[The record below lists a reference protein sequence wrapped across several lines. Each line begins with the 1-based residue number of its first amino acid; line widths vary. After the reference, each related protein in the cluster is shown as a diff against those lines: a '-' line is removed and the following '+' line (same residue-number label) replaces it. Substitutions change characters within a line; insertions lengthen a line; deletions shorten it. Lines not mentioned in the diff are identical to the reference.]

1 MRYFILL
8 ALLFVTAC
16 ASPYKAPT
24 RQLDMMYV
32 DCANK
37 EQQER
42 YLESLATKQYD
53 DGIEYWNDWLLG
65 WNVDEH
71 YQDEVAYRKK
81 VRSLLWEV
89 RSTCG

>member
-8 ALLFVTAC
+8 SVLFVTAC
-16 ASPYKAPT
+16 ASHYKAPT
-24 RQLDMMYV
+24 RQLDRMYV

-37 EQQER
+37 QQQER
-42 YLESLATKQYD
+42 YLEGLMTKKYGPEINGWNEWLVGMNPD
-53 DGIEYWNDWLLG
+53 NAIDEIEY
-65 WNVDEH
+65 
-71 YQDEVAYRKK
+71 RKR

>member
-8 ALLFVTAC
+8 SVMFVTAC

-24 RQLDMMYV
+24 RQLDRMYV

-42 YLESLATKQYD
+42 YLESLMTKKHGPKLTYWNEWLLEMD
-53 DGIEYWNDWLLG
+53 SNNAMDEIEY
-65 WNVDEH
+65 
-71 YQDEVAYRKK
+71 RKR

>member
-8 ALLFVTAC
+8 SLLFVTAC

-24 RQLDMMYV
+24 RQLDRMYV

-42 YLESLATKQYD
+42 YLESLMTKKHGPKLTYWNEWLLEMD
-53 DGIEYWNDWLLG
+53 SNNAMDEIEY
-65 WNVDEH
+65 
-71 YQDEVAYRKK
+71 RKR